1 MKILISTDTV
11 GGVLTYTTE
20 LAAALEAAGDEV
32 VVATMGPRLR
42 RAQREALPSQVHES
56 GFRLEWMED
65 PWEDVVAAGKWLLR
79 LEEEERPDI
88 VHLCSYAHA
97 ALPFQAPRV
106 LVAHS
111 DVLSWWRAVHNT
123 EAPAEWNRYREEVS
137 AGLAA
142 ADAVVAPT
150 AAMLA
155 ELEVDH
161 PLKPERT
168 QVIPNG
174 SATSPPSR
182 PTPSELHQI
191 FSPLEG
197 EFDAVREGRTNRGGD
212 GGFVLGSGRF
222 WDAAKNLAALDAA
235 ADGLAWPVVVAGDLG
250 GDRPGETATPRHARA
265 TGVLDRAALAALR
278 EAAPIYAAPAVY
290 EPFGLGILEAA
301 RDRCALVL
309 GDIPSLRELWEDAAI
324 FVDPH
329 DSQALQEVLA
339 CLIEA
344 PQVREDLADS
354 AQERAADFTIER
366 TAAAYRALYAA
377 LLRGETSRPR
387 IPGRNRVTK
396 ELQV

>member
-20 LAAALEAAGDEV
+20 LAAALGAAGDEV

-42 RAQREALPSQVHES
+42 RAQREALPGRVHES

-65 PWEDVVAAGKWLLR
+65 PWDDVDAAGRWLLQ
-79 LEEEERPDI
+79 LAEAEQPDI

-97 ALPFQAPRV
+97 ALPFQAPKV

-111 DVLSWWRAVHNT
+111 DVLSWWRAVHAT

-137 AGLAA
+137 AGLEA
-142 ADAVVAPT
+142 ADAIVAPT

-155 ELEVDH
+155 ALERDH
-161 PLKPERT
+161 PLHPASA

-174 SATSPPSR
+174 TAPPPPSR
-182 PTPSELHQI
+182 ATSSELHQLDH
-191 FSPLEG
+191 PAG
-197 EFDAVREGRTNRGGD
+197 GQVDAVREGGA
-212 GGFVLGSGRF
+212 FVLGSGRF

-235 ADGLAWPVVVAGDLG
+235 AEGLAWPVVVAGDLG
-250 GDRPGETATPRHARA
+250 GPDLAGRDAPRHARA
-265 TGVLDRAALAALR
+265 TGRLDRTALAALR
-278 EAAPIYAAPAVY
+278 RAAPVYAAPAVY

-339 CLIEA
+339 CLIDA

-354 AQERAADFTIER
+354 ALERAADFTIER
-366 TAAAYRALYAA
+366 TAAAYRALYEA
-377 LLRGETSRPR
+377 LQSGETSRPR
-387 IPGRNRVTK
+387 IPGRNRVRK